1 MLEPTMIKNRVS
13 IRVQTAATVG
23 AIAGAVVLPQIF
35 HLIGA
40 ASGLGTGVTVG
51 AWPVGRATE
60 RTVTCAGYRR
70 QNVDLGTLRKF
81 PGALRK
87 ARRQFLPAAAGERG
101 SCFYPI

>member
-1 MLEPTMIKNRVS
+1 MRVYIRTM
-13 IRVQTAATVG
+13 A
-23 AIAGAVVLPQIF
+23 L
-35 HLIGA
+35 A

-87 ARRQFLPAAAGERG
+87 ARRQFLPAAAGERTAA
-101 SCFYPI
+101 